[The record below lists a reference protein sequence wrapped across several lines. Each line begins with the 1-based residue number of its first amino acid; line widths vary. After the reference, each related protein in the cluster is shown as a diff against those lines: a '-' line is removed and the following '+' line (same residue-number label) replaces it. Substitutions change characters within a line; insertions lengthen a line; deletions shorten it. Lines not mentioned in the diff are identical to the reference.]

1 MKIILA
7 IVGIVA
13 ILAAVIAFVI
23 LGLGNT
29 ENQTSSTPGTVPSGT
44 VSSTKVLTVEIA
56 PQSPSITIGS
66 TIQLITSLKDEGGKS
81 VNSGIG
87 DVQWESSNAS
97 VATVSSSGLVTGISV
112 GSATLTVR
120 FIDNVG
126 WKDALGTVMLRVSDQ
141 KVSSV
146 AINPQ
151 LINVGIG
158 QSRQLL
164 AVSKDANGDTITGLS
179 IAWASSN
186 VAVATVSSTGLV
198 TGVSKGESTI
208 IASVG
213 GVSASGSVLVT
224 DVSASSIEITPNK
237 GTLSIGQSSQLS
249 ARLKDAQGNIV
260 AGRDVSWSSSDTAI
274 VTVSNAGMLTAI
286 SDGESTITASVEG
299 VSGFA
304 TVTVSGAPVASISVS
319 AQSASISVGQTQQ
332 LTASV
337 SDAGGNILNDRIMSW
352 TTSNEASATVSNAGL
367 VTGIALGSSTIT
379 GTSEGKSATVVVE
392 VSVSPVSSV
401 SVTPQSVKLSAGQTQ
416 QLSETVTDKDGNVL
430 SGFVI
435 IWSST
440 NSASVT
446 VSNTGLITGIAPGSS
461 SITATIE
468 GKIATASVN
477 VAKAA
482 VSSIGL
488 KPNLS
493 VVRIDENQQVIAT
506 VKSTSGGELLGVR
519 LNWSSS
525 DSSIATVSTTGVVTG
540 KSVGTATIIVSFGG
554 VTAQAKIEVIDP
566 D

>member
-151 LINVGIG
+151 IINVGIG
-158 QSRQLL
+158 QSSQIL

-208 IASVG
+208 IATVG
-213 GVSASGSVLVT
+213 GVTASGSVLVT
-224 DVSASSIEITPNK
+224 DVSASSNEITPNK

-477 VAKAA
+477 VTKAA

>member
-29 ENQTSSTPGTVPSGT
+29 ESQTSSTPGTVQSGT
-44 VSSTKVLTVEIA
+44 VSSTKVLTVEIT

-151 LINVGIG
+151 IINVGIG
-158 QSRQLL
+158 QSSQIL
-164 AVSKDANGDTITGLS
+164 AVSKDTNGDTITGLS

>member
-97 VATVSSSGLVTGISV
+97 VATVSSSGLVTGIGI

-151 LINVGIG
+151 IINVGIG
-158 QSRQLL
+158 QSSQIL
-164 AVSKDANGDTITGLS
+164 AVSKDTNGDTITGLS

-379 GTSEGKSATVVVE
+379 VTSEGKSATVVVE

>member
-44 VSSTKVLTVEIA
+44 VSSTKVLTVEIT

-151 LINVGIG
+151 IINVGIG
-158 QSRQLL
+158 QSSQIL

>member
-151 LINVGIG
+151 IINVGIG
-158 QSRQLL
+158 QSSQIL

-198 TGVSKGESTI
+198 TGVSK
-208 IASVG
+208 
-213 GVSASGSVLVT
+213 
-224 DVSASSIEITPNK
+224 
-237 GTLSIGQSSQLS
+237 
-249 ARLKDAQGNIV
+249 
-260 AGRDVSWSSSDTAI
+260 
-274 VTVSNAGMLTAI
+274 
-286 SDGESTITASVEG
+286 VE
-299 VSGFA
+299 
-304 TVTVSGAPVASISVS
+304 
-319 AQSASISVGQTQQ
+319 
-332 LTASV
+332 
-337 SDAGGNILNDRIMSW
+337 
-352 TTSNEASATVSNAGL
+352 
-367 VTGIALGSSTIT
+367 
-379 GTSEGKSATVVVE
+379 
-392 VSVSPVSSV
+392 
-401 SVTPQSVKLSAGQTQ
+401 
-416 QLSETVTDKDGNVL
+416 
-430 SGFVI
+430 
-435 IWSST
+435 
-440 NSASVT
+440 
-446 VSNTGLITGIAPGSS
+446 
-461 SITATIE
+461 
-468 GKIATASVN
+468 
-477 VAKAA
+477 
-482 VSSIGL
+482 
-488 KPNLS
+488 
-493 VVRIDENQQVIAT
+493 
-506 VKSTSGGELLGVR
+506 
-519 LNWSSS
+519 
-525 DSSIATVSTTGVVTG
+525 
-540 KSVGTATIIVSFGG
+540 
-554 VTAQAKIEVIDP
+554 
-566 D
+566 

>member
-151 LINVGIG
+151 TINLGIG
-158 QSRQLL
+158 QSSQIL
-164 AVSKDANGDTITGLS
+164 AVSKDTNGDTITGLS

-274 VTVSNAGMLTAI
+274 ITVSNAGMLTAI

>member
-29 ENQTSSTPGTVPSGT
+29 ENQTSSTPGTVQSGT
-44 VSSTKVLTVEIA
+44 VSSTKVLTVEIT

-97 VATVSSSGLVTGISV
+97 VATVSSSGLVTGIGI

-151 LINVGIG
+151 IINVGIG
-158 QSRQLL
+158 QSSQIL

-260 AGRDVSWSSSDTAI
+260 AGRNVSWSSSDTAI
-274 VTVSNAGMLTAI
+274 ITVSNAGMLTAI

-304 TVTVSGAPVASISVS
+304 TVTVSGAPVASVSLS

-477 VAKAA
+477 VTKAA

>member
-97 VATVSSSGLVTGISV
+97 VATVSSSGLVTGIGI

-151 LINVGIG
+151 IINVGIG
-158 QSRQLL
+158 QSSQIL

>member
-151 LINVGIG
+151 TINLGIG
-158 QSRQLL
+158 QSSQIL

-304 TVTVSGAPVASISVS
+304 TVTVSGAPVASVSLS

>member
-97 VATVSSSGLVTGISV
+97 VATVSSSGLVTGIGI

-151 LINVGIG
+151 TINLGIG
-158 QSRQLL
+158 QSSQIL
-164 AVSKDANGDTITGLS
+164 AVSKDTNGDTITGLS

-304 TVTVSGAPVASISVS
+304 TVTVSGAPVASVSLS

-477 VAKAA
+477 VTKAA

>member
-151 LINVGIG
+151 TINLGIG
-158 QSRQLL
+158 QSSQIL
-164 AVSKDANGDTITGLS
+164 AVSKDTNGDTITGLS

-304 TVTVSGAPVASISVS
+304 TVTVSGAPVASVSLS

>member
-151 LINVGIG
+151 IINVGIG
-158 QSRQLL
+158 QSSQIL

-304 TVTVSGAPVASISVS
+304 TVTVSGAPVASISVR

>member
-29 ENQTSSTPGTVPSGT
+29 ENQTSSTPGTVPGGT

-97 VATVSSSGLVTGISV
+97 VATVSSSGLATGISV

-151 LINVGIG
+151 IINVGIG
-158 QSRQLL
+158 QSSQIL

-506 VKSTSGGELLGVR
+506 VKSTSGGELQGVR

>member
-1 MKIILA
+1 M
-7 IVGIVA
+7 
-13 ILAAVIAFVI
+13 
-23 LGLGNT
+23 
-29 ENQTSSTPGTVPSGT
+29 
-44 VSSTKVLTVEIA
+44 
-56 PQSPSITIGS
+56 
-66 TIQLITSLKDEGGKS
+66 GKLQCIS
-81 VNSGIG
+81 RY
-87 DVQWESSNAS
+87 
-97 VATVSSSGLVTGISV
+97 SSGLVTGIGI

-151 LINVGIG
+151 IINVGIG
-158 QSRQLL
+158 QSSQIL

>member
-151 LINVGIG
+151 IINVGIG
-158 QSRQLL
+158 QSSQIL

-477 VAKAA
+477 VTKAA

>member
-1 MKIILA
+1 MKIIIA

-151 LINVGIG
+151 IINVGIG
-158 QSRQLL
+158 QSSQIL

-540 KSVGTATIIVSFGG
+540 KSVGTATIIVSF
-554 VTAQAKIEVIDP
+554 AQAKIEVIDP

>member
-151 LINVGIG
+151 IINVGIG
-158 QSRQLL
+158 QSSQIL

-213 GVSASGSVLVT
+213 GVSVSGSVLVT

-304 TVTVSGAPVASISVS
+304 TVTVSGAPVASVSLS

>member
-1 MKIILA
+1 MKIVLA
-7 IVGIVA
+7 IVGVVA
-13 ILAAVIAFVI
+13 IAAVIVFVV

-29 ENQTSSTPGTVPSGT
+29 ETQTSNSSGTVPSGT
-44 VSSTKVLTVEIA
+44 TSSPDVFTVDIT
-56 PQSPSITIGS
+56 PQSPSIAIGS
-66 TIQLITSLKDEGGKS
+66 TLQLITSLKDEGGKA

-87 DVQWESSNAS
+87 DVDWESSNTS
-97 VATVSSSGLVTGISV
+97 VATISSSGLVTGISI
-112 GSATLTVR
+112 GSVTITVR
-120 FIDNVG
+120 FTDNIG

-141 KVSSV
+141 KVASV

-151 LINVGIG
+151 TINLGIG
-158 QSRQLL
+158 ESSQVL
-164 AVSKDANGDTITGLS
+164 AVSKDENGDTITGLS
-179 IAWASSN
+179 ISWTSSN
-186 VAVATVSSTGLV
+186 TAVATVSSTGLI
-198 TGVSKGESTI
+198 TGVSKGESI
-208 IASVG
+208 VIASVG
-213 GVSASGSVLVT
+213 GVSASASVSVT
-224 DVSASSIEITPNK
+224 DVSATSIEITPSK

-249 ARLKDAQGNIV
+249 ARLKDARGNII
-260 AGRDVSWSSSDTAI
+260 GQRNVSWSSSDTTI

-286 SDGESTITASVEG
+286 SDGESTITASFEG

-319 AQSASISVGQTQQ
+319 SQSASISVGQTQQ

-337 SDAGGNILNDRIMSW
+337 SDAGGNILNDRIISW
-352 TTSNEASATVSNAGL
+352 TTSNEASATVSSAGL

-379 GTSEGKSATVVVE
+379 VNSEGKSATVVVE
-392 VSVSPVSSV
+392 VSASPVSSV

-416 QLSETVTDKDGNVL
+416 QLSETVTDKDGKVL

-477 VAKAA
+477 VTKSA

-488 KPNLS
+488 KPDVS
-493 VVRIDENQQVIAT
+493 VIRIDENQQMVAT
-506 VKSTSGGELLGVR
+506 VKSTSGGELGGIR

-525 DSSIATVSTTGVVTG
+525 DSTVATVSTTGVVTG
-540 KSVGTATIIVSFGG
+540 KSVGTASIIVSFGG

>member
-151 LINVGIG
+151 IINVGIG
-158 QSRQLL
+158 QSSQIL

-179 IAWASSN
+179 IAWSSSN

-198 TGVSKGESTI
+198 TGVSKGESTV

>member
-146 AINPQ
+146 AINTQ
-151 LINVGIG
+151 IINVGIG
-158 QSRQLL
+158 QSSQIL

-477 VAKAA
+477 VTKAA

>member
-151 LINVGIG
+151 IINVGIG
-158 QSRQLL
+158 QSSQIL

-304 TVTVSGAPVASISVS
+304 TVTVSGAPVASVSVS

-379 GTSEGKSATVVVE
+379 VTSEGKSATVVVE

>member
-1 MKIILA
+1 MKIIIA

-13 ILAAVIAFVI
+13 IVAAVIAFVI

-29 ENQTSSTPGTVPSGT
+29 ENQTSSTPGTVQSGT
-44 VSSTKVLTVEIA
+44 VSSTKVLTVEIT

-151 LINVGIG
+151 IINVGIG
-158 QSRQLL
+158 QSSQIL

>member
-1 MKIILA
+1 MCIR
-7 IVGIVA
+7 
-13 ILAAVIAFVI
+13 
-23 LGLGNT
+23 
-29 ENQTSSTPGTVPSGT
+29 
-44 VSSTKVLTVEIA
+44 
-56 PQSPSITIGS
+56 
-66 TIQLITSLKDEGGKS
+66 D
-81 VNSGIG
+81 
-87 DVQWESSNAS
+87 
-97 VATVSSSGLVTGISV
+97 
-112 GSATLTVR
+112 
-120 FIDNVG
+120 
-126 WKDALGTVMLRVSDQ
+126 
-141 KVSSV
+141 
-146 AINPQ
+146 
-151 LINVGIG
+151 
-158 QSRQLL
+158 
-164 AVSKDANGDTITGLS
+164 
-179 IAWASSN
+179 
-186 VAVATVSSTGLV
+186 
-198 TGVSKGESTI
+198 
-208 IASVG
+208 
-213 GVSASGSVLVT
+213 
-224 DVSASSIEITPNK
+224 
-237 GTLSIGQSSQLS
+237 
-249 ARLKDAQGNIV
+249 RLKDAQGNIV

>member
-151 LINVGIG
+151 IINVGIG
-158 QSRQLL
+158 QSSQIL

>member
-1 MKIILA
+1 MKIIIA

-151 LINVGIG
+151 TINLGIG
-158 QSRQLL
+158 QSSQIL
-164 AVSKDANGDTITGLS
+164 AVSKDTNGDTITGLS

>member
-151 LINVGIG
+151 IINVGIG
-158 QSRQLL
+158 QSSQIL

-198 TGVSKGESTI
+198 TGVSKGESTV

-260 AGRDVSWSSSDTAI
+260 AGRNVSWSSSDTAI
-274 VTVSNAGMLTAI
+274 ITVSNAGMLTAI

-304 TVTVSGAPVASISVS
+304 TVTVS
-319 AQSASISVGQTQQ
+319 
-332 LTASV
+332 
-337 SDAGGNILNDRIMSW
+337 
-352 TTSNEASATVSNAGL
+352 
-367 VTGIALGSSTIT
+367 
-379 GTSEGKSATVVVE
+379 
-392 VSVSPVSSV
+392 
-401 SVTPQSVKLSAGQTQ
+401 
-416 QLSETVTDKDGNVL
+416 
-430 SGFVI
+430 
-435 IWSST
+435 
-440 NSASVT
+440 
-446 VSNTGLITGIAPGSS
+446 
-461 SITATIE
+461 
-468 GKIATASVN
+468 
-477 VAKAA
+477 
-482 VSSIGL
+482 
-488 KPNLS
+488 
-493 VVRIDENQQVIAT
+493 
-506 VKSTSGGELLGVR
+506 
-519 LNWSSS
+519 
-525 DSSIATVSTTGVVTG
+525 
-540 KSVGTATIIVSFGG
+540 
-554 VTAQAKIEVIDP
+554 
-566 D
+566 

>member
-44 VSSTKVLTVEIA
+44 VSSTKVLTVEIT

-151 LINVGIG
+151 IINVGIG
-158 QSRQLL
+158 QSSQIL

-379 GTSEGKSATVVVE
+379 VTSEGKSATVVVE

>member
-1 MKIILA
+1 MKIIIA

-151 LINVGIG
+151 IINVGIG
-158 QSRQLL
+158 QSSQIL

-477 VAKAA
+477 VTKAA

>member
-151 LINVGIG
+151 IINVGIG
-158 QSRQLL
+158 QSSQIL

-304 TVTVSGAPVASISVS
+304 TVTVSGAPVASVSLS

>member
-97 VATVSSSGLVTGISV
+97 VATVSSSGLVTGIGI

-151 LINVGIG
+151 TINLGIG
-158 QSRQLL
+158 QSSQIL
-164 AVSKDANGDTITGLS
+164 AVSKDTNGDTITGLS
-179 IAWASSN
+179 IAWTSSN

-274 VTVSNAGMLTAI
+274 ITVSNAGMLTAI

>member
-1 MKIILA
+1 MKIIIA

-13 ILAAVIAFVI
+13 IVAAVIAFVI

-151 LINVGIG
+151 IINVGIG
-158 QSRQLL
+158 QSSQIL